1 MNNYIYNEVN
11 MTETFRNPITESG
24 ADPFVVRFEDGYYY
38 VYSADGGVF
47 VSRADNIHHLRQD
60 GKCIFRP
67 EEGKPYSR
75 ELWAPEI
82 HFIDGDWYCYVAAD
96 DGVNANH
103 HMYVLKSTD
112 GRPDGVYAMVGM
124 LDDGSGCWAIDGTVM
139 PCGGKLYFVWSG
151 WESRENTH
159 QNLYIAPMKSPT
171 ELAGARVLLSRPEY
185 DWEKRGSG
193 PTKSGKCLPT
203 VNEGPQILE
212 KDGTVH
218 VIYSA
223 AGSWCRHYCLGMLT
237 LRGGDPLNPADWVK
251 CKEPVF
257 AESEGTHGPG
267 HCSFVKAKD
276 GKTDFIIYHARRD
289 AKGGWVGRGMRAQP
303 FTWDGDVPVFG
314 AAATPDDDIEIP
326 I

>member
-212 KDGTVH
+212 KDGTVY

-257 AESEGTHGPG
+257 VESEGTHGPG

-326 I
+326 V

>member
-67 EEGKPYSR
+67 EAGKPYSK

-257 AESEGTHGPG
+257 VESEGTHGPG

-326 I
+326 V

>member
-1 MNNYIYNEVN
+1 MKNYIYNEVN

-251 CKEPVF
+251 SKEPVF
-257 AESEGTHGPG
+257 VESEGTHGPG

-326 I
+326 V

>member
-171 ELAGARVLLSRPEY
+171 ELAGARVLISRPEY

-326 I
+326 V

>member
-24 ADPFVVRFEDGYYY
+24 ADPFVVRFEDRYYY

-171 ELAGARVLLSRPEY
+171 ELAGARVLLSHPEY

-257 AESEGTHGPG
+257 VESEGTHGPG

-326 I
+326 V

>member
-171 ELAGARVLLSRPEY
+171 ELAGARVLISRPEY

-257 AESEGTHGPG
+257 VESEGTHGPG

-303 FTWDGDVPVFG
+303 VTWDGDVPVFG

-326 I
+326 V

>member
-326 I
+326 V

>member
-257 AESEGTHGPG
+257 VESEGTHGPG

-326 I
+326 V

>member
-103 HMYVLKSTD
+103 YMYVLKSTD

-257 AESEGTHGPG
+257 VESEGTHGPG

-326 I
+326 V

>member
-67 EEGKPYSR
+67 EEDKPYSR

-257 AESEGTHGPG
+257 VESEGTHGPG

-326 I
+326 V

>member
-1 MNNYIYNEVN
+1 MKNYIYNEVN

-257 AESEGTHGPG
+257 VESEGTHGPG

-326 I
+326 V

>member
-257 AESEGTHGPG
+257 VESEGTHGPG

-314 AAATPDDDIEIP
+314 AAATPEDDIEIP
-326 I
+326 V

>member
-257 AESEGTHGPG
+257 VESEGTHGPG

-303 FTWDGDVPVFG
+303 FTWDGDVPMFG

-326 I
+326 V

>member
-139 PCGGKLYFVWSG
+139 PCGGRLYFVWSG

-257 AESEGTHGPG
+257 VESEGTHGPG

-314 AAATPDDDIEIP
+314 AAATPEDDIEIP
-326 I
+326 V

>member
-1 MNNYIYNEVN
+1 

-24 ADPFVVRFEDGYYY
+24 ADPFVVRFEERYYY
-38 VYSADGGVF
+38 VYSTADGVF
-47 VSRADNIHHLRQD
+47 VSHADNIHHLAQD
-60 GKCIFRP
+60 GRCIFRP
-67 EEGKPYSR
+67 EAGKPYSK

-96 DGVNANH
+96 DGANVSH

-112 GRPDGVYAMVGM
+112 GRPDGAYEMVGM

-139 PCGGKLYFVWSG
+139 PYGGKLYFVWSG
-151 WESRENTH
+151 WESRENTN

-171 ELAGARVLLSRPEY
+171 ELSGARVLLSRPEY

-193 PTKSGKCLPT
+193 PTKSGKCLPA

-218 VIYSA
+218 IIYSA
-223 AGSWCRHYCLGMLT
+223 AGSWCRHYCLGRLT
-237 LRGGDPLNPADWVK
+237 LRGGDPLEAANWVK
-251 CKEPVF
+251 HPEPVF
-257 AESEGTHGPG
+257 VENEGAHGPG
-267 HCSFVKAKD
+267 HCSFVKARD
-276 GKTDFIIYHARRD
+276 GETDFIVYHARRD

-303 FTWDGDVPVFG
+303 FGWDGDVPVFG
-314 AAATPDDDIEIP
+314 AAATPADDVEIP
-326 I
+326 V

>member
-257 AESEGTHGPG
+257 VESEGTHGPG

-276 GKTDFIIYHARRD
+276 GKTDFIISHARRD

-326 I
+326 V

>member
-124 LDDGSGCWAIDGTVM
+124 LDDGSGCWANDGTVM

-171 ELAGARVLLSRPEY
+171 ELAGARVLISRPEY

-257 AESEGTHGPG
+257 VESEGTHGPG

-326 I
+326 V

>member
-47 VSRADNIHHLRQD
+47 VSRADNIHHLRQN

-223 AGSWCRHYCLGMLT
+223 AGSW
-237 LRGGDPLNPADWVK
+237 
-251 CKEPVF
+251 
-257 AESEGTHGPG
+257 
-267 HCSFVKAKD
+267 
-276 GKTDFIIYHARRD
+276 
-289 AKGGWVGRGMRAQP
+289 
-303 FTWDGDVPVFG
+303 
-314 AAATPDDDIEIP
+314 
-326 I
+326 

>member
-171 ELAGARVLLSRPEY
+171 ELAGARVLISRPEY

-257 AESEGTHGPG
+257 VESEGTHGPG

-326 I
+326 V

>member
-11 MTETFRNPITESG
+11 MAETFRNPITESG

-257 AESEGTHGPG
+257 VESEGTHGPG

-326 I
+326 V

>member
-11 MTETFRNPITESG
+11 MAETFRNPITESG

-47 VSRADNIHHLRQD
+47 VSRADNIHHLRQN

-257 AESEGTHGPG
+257 VESEGTHGPG

-326 I
+326 V

>member
-24 ADPFVVRFEDGYYY
+24 ADPFVVHFEDGYYY

-257 AESEGTHGPG
+257 VESEGTHGPG

>member
-67 EEGKPYSR
+67 EEGKPYSK

-103 HMYVLKSTD
+103 HMYVLNSTD

-257 AESEGTHGPG
+257 VESEGTHGPG

-326 I
+326 V

>member
-11 MTETFRNPITESG
+11 MAETFRNPITESG

-47 VSRADNIHHLRQD
+47 VSRADNIHHLRQN

-185 DWEKRGSG
+185 DWEKQGSG

-257 AESEGTHGPG
+257 VESEGTHGPG

-326 I
+326 V

>member
-11 MTETFRNPITESG
+11 MTETFRNPIAESG

-171 ELAGARVLLSRPEY
+171 ELAGARVLISRPEY

-257 AESEGTHGPG
+257 VESEGTHGPG

-326 I
+326 V

>member
-11 MTETFRNPITESG
+11 MTDTFRNPITESG

-257 AESEGTHGPG
+257 VESEGTHGPG

-326 I
+326 V

>member
-67 EEGKPYSR
+67 EEGEPYSR

-257 AESEGTHGPG
+257 VESEGTHGPG

-326 I
+326 V

>member
-171 ELAGARVLLSRPEY
+171 ELAGAHVLLSRPEY

-257 AESEGTHGPG
+257 VESEGTHGPG

-326 I
+326 V

>member
-171 ELAGARVLLSRPEY
+171 ELAGARVLISRPEY

-212 KDGTVH
+212 LVPPLLPRHAD
-218 VIYSA
+218 SA
-223 AGSWCRHYCLGMLT
+223 R
-237 LRGGDPLNPADWVK
+237 RRP
-251 CKEPVF
+251 
-257 AESEGTHGPG
+257 AESGRLGEVQGARLCRERG
-267 HCSFVKAKD
+267 
-276 GKTDFIIYHARRD
+276 HARPRSLLLCQG
-289 AKGGWVGRGMRAQP
+289 KGRQNRLHHLPCPPRCQGRLGRPRHARAALHM
-303 FTWDGDVPVFG
+303 GR
-314 AAATPDDDIEIP
+314 
-326 I
+326 

>member
-24 ADPFVVRFEDGYYY
+24 ADPLVVRFEDGYYY

-257 AESEGTHGPG
+257 VESEGTHGPG

-326 I
+326 V

>member
-124 LDDGSGCWAIDGTVM
+124 LDDGSGCWEIDGTVM

-257 AESEGTHGPG
+257 VESEGTHGPG

-326 I
+326 V

>member
-289 AKGGWVGRGMRAQP
+289 AKGGWVGCGMRAQP

>member
-124 LDDGSGCWAIDGTVM
+124 LDDGSGYWAIDGTVM

-171 ELAGARVLLSRPEY
+171 ELAGARVLISRPEY

-257 AESEGTHGPG
+257 VESEGTHGPG

-326 I
+326 V

>member
-171 ELAGARVLLSRPEY
+171 ELAGARVLISRPEY
-185 DWEKRGSG
+185 DWEKRGSA

-326 I
+326 V